1 MNFYW
6 RRFRVADIPLE
17 SNEKFDLW
25 LRDRWYEKDAFM
37 EEYMSTGRFPS
48 TPLKSDFAESQTVS
62 HIETEVR
69 TKYWWEFLKI
79 FVVLGVFGLLGNV
92 FFKIWFRLTHL
103 FV

>member
-6 RRFRVADIPLE
+6 RRFRLEDIPLE

-25 LRDRWYEKDAFM
+25 LRDRWNEKDALM

-48 TPLKSDFAESQTVS
+48 TPLQSDFADSKTVS
-62 HIETEVR
+62 YIETEVR
-69 TKYWWEFLKI
+69 TKYWWEFLQI

-92 FFKIWFRLTHL
+92 LSKIWFRLTHL
-103 FV
+103 FI